1 MNQDH
6 LTAGVAALSGSTA
19 LTNVIQH
26 FQNVDPTTATSET
39 WLILAVAA
47 ALYQLALSIA
57 TRGAGALTANPAPG
71 TTP

>member
-26 FQNVDPTTATSET
+26 FQNVDATTATSET
-39 WLILAVAA
+39 WLILAVVA
-47 ALYQLALSIA
+47 ALYQLAMSLA
-57 TRGAGALTANPAPG
+57 TRGAAAPAASPAPG
-71 TTP
+71 ATA

>member
-39 WLILAVAA
+39 WLILAVVA
-47 ALYQLALSIA
+47 ALYQLAMSIA
-57 TRGAGALTANPAPG
+57 ARGATANPTPG
-71 TTP
+71 VTA

>member
-26 FQNVDPTTATSET
+26 FQNVDATTATSET
-39 WLILAVAA
+39 WLILAVVA
-47 ALYQLALSIA
+47 ALYQLAMSRA
-57 TRGAGALTANPAPG
+57 TRGATANPTPG
-71 TTP
+71 TTA